1 MIGICRSSIA
11 AFIGLQS
18 HDIKMTVL
26 VPPSGQICGHAFRL
40 KPDDSLKEC
49 LCQIAQ
55 IVFARIPEDECSSLL
70 VMTAVGSLKDV
81 TLRLANASRNDSEKK
96 GSGNEIQRWQ
106 EKFEIVSLVGTFS
119 RDGSCHLHLSISD
132 AKGNTF
138 GGHLMA
144 GVVFT
149 TCEVV
154 LGSIQG
160 VNFPRELDDRTGY
173 KELIPK
179 QILHNTIWFKLKLS
193 DAVKA
198 VFYIF
203 VGYTLHS
210 ISRPAVIRK

>member
-1 MIGICRSSIA
+1 
-11 AFIGLQS
+11 
-18 HDIKMTVL
+18 MTVL
-26 VPPSGQICGHAFRL
+26 VPPSGQITGHAFRL
-40 KPDDSLKEC
+40 QPDDSLKEC

-55 IVFARIPEDECSSLL
+55 LVFARIPEDECSSLL

-81 TLRLANASRNDSEKK
+81 TLRLANASRNDSGKK
-96 GSGNEIQRWQ
+96 GLGNEIKRWQ

-119 RDGSCHLHLSISD
+119 RDGSCHLHLSMSD
-132 AKGNTF
+132 AEGNTF

-144 GVVFT
+144 GIVFT

-160 VNFPRELDDRTGY
+160 VNFPRELDDRTGFA
-173 KELIPK
+173 ELIPR
-179 QILHNTIWFKLKLS
+179 QIMRDESWFKSKLA

-198 VFYIF
+198 AFYIF

-210 ISRPAVIRK
+210 MSRPAAMRK

>member
-1 MIGICRSSIA
+1 M
-11 AFIGLQS
+11 
-18 HDIKMTVL
+18 KMTVL

-40 KPDDSLKEC
+40 RPDDSLKEC
-49 LCQIAQ
+49 LCQIAE

-81 TLRLANASRNDSEKK
+81 TLRLANATRNDGDKK
-96 GSGNEIQRWQ
+96 GNEIKRWQ
-106 EKFEIVSLVGTFS
+106 ERFEIVSLVGTFS

-132 AKGNTF
+132 AEGNTF
-138 GGHLMA
+138 GGHLMD

-160 VNFPRELDDRTGY
+160 VNFPREFDDRTGFD
-173 KELIPK
+173 ELIPR
-179 QILHNTIWFKLKLS
+179 QILRNESLFKLKLA
-193 DAVKA
+193 DTMKA
-198 VFYIF
+198 AFYIF

-210 ISRPAVIRK
+210 ISRPAVLRK